1 LRDVDGNHYIWSCLS
16 GDVKMSVAKFR
27 KVYSHATP
35 SGRFVVSEGRTCCGP
50 WSPGDGLTE
59 ADVAAMEY
67 VEDDVQD

>member
-1 LRDVDGNHYIWSCLS
+1 
-16 GDVKMSVAKFR
+16 MSVAKFR